1 MSLHLG
7 RQEDGIMSEADVKK
21 RIDEDSKEFFA
32 ARNLE
37 EAEVYFTIQ
46 RISSKNATAVFI
58 DGPPGSP
65 GSGRVNVIA

>member
-46 RISSKNATAVFI
+46 RV
-58 DGPPGSP
+58 
-65 GSGRVNVIA
+65 